1 MFLKG
6 TMMTAFK
13 PTFVTAKPALF
24 MTNNPLDTDRMSKP
38 VVIIGLEYFEDTNTV
53 VANCSDSRKRR
64 CQLNRLT
71 DDKFAEKMCK
81 DLQKAY
87 DKGTEVQFV
96 AAGGNDPQVW
106 FYNIVTAK

>member
-1 MFLKG
+1 
-6 TMMTAFK
+6 
-13 PTFVTAKPALF
+13 
-24 MTNNPLDTDRMSKP
+24 
-38 VVIIGLEYFEDTNTV
+38 
-53 VANCSDSRKRR
+53 
-64 CQLNRLT
+64 LNRLT

-106 FYNIVTAK
+106 FYNVVTAK